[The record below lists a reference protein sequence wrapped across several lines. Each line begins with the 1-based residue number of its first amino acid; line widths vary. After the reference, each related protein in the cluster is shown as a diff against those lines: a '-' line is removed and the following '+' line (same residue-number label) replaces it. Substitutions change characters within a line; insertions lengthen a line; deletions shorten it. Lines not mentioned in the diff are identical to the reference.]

1 MATRKPDNARVR
13 TTPARAAAPS
23 ARRPKPVTPAS
34 PPPRERAR
42 PRPEVK
48 PVIGI
53 QESWRHRIDPAR
65 VALAAVVVALLLCV
79 ALLVDV
85 YLGRNDPVHVIMV
98 TAFGPLAFLVP
109 VGVGVMVLDF
119 YRRHEGRRP
128 WLRFEESCGAVLL
141 FIATLTVTSL
151 AALSYSLVGN
161 SLSEELAG
169 VIGRPLALLVVLA
182 LLIVGAVL
190 AFRVRWAHVL
200 RAWAMAR
207 PPLVAT
213 GRGIVRAVHSWQTR
227 RALHTARRLNA
238 PTTPN
243 ASTTATPADAP
254 LAPTVRM
261 KAVTPASINTAA
273 TMAYTATV
281 APPPTPLN
289 ARTRWSKRPSAS
301 VDDDDGDAVPA
312 AGGVSKPVRFT
323 ARPSK
328 VTIADHDETPLPN
341 FSFRDNDN
349 DEPVRGAPV
358 AISSAWPAPA
368 VALLDAVPPA
378 AAAPTDNDARARVI
392 EETLAS
398 FNVAVEVVEVQS
410 GPTVTQFGL
419 RPAPGV
425 RVQRIT
431 ALQNDLALALAA
443 PSIRIEA
450 PVPGKPVVGIEIP
463 NGTTALVTLREI
475 LESGA
480 YARMTSPLKIALGK
494 DVAGDPVTA
503 DLAKMPHLLIAGA
516 TGSGKSVCLNS
527 LIAGLLFHNSPDRLR
542 LLMIDPKMVELTTFN
557 GVPHLLHPVVT
568 EMDKVG
574 GTLKWALKEMHR
586 RYKLFGEAGA
596 RNLARYNEMQLEKL
610 DGHAPL
616 SDNQKPL
623 PYIVFIIDELA
634 DLMMVSP
641 AEVEDSI
648 SRLAALARA
657 TGIHLVLATQR
668 PSVDVIT
675 GVIKANFPARIA
687 FAVSSQVDSRT
698 ILDQAGAEK
707 LLGRGDMLYLASDGS
722 KAMRVQGTY
731 LSDREIERLVEFW
744 SHNSQH
750 TPEQIAS
757 SELEA
762 PKSEDGEG
770 ENNDKLFAEAT
781 KAVREYR
788 RASVSLLQRR
798 LSIGYSRA
806 ARLLDQLEE
815 RGVVGPSEDGRSRVV
830 IDTGDVGA
838 DSEDRMIP
846 EPLVSDDGDDG

>member
-23 ARRPKPVTPAS
+23 ARRPKPVTPDS
-34 PPPRERAR
+34 PPPRERA
-42 PRPEVK
+42 RPEVK

-65 VALAAVVVALLLCV
+65 VALGAVLVALLLCV

-109 VGVGVMVLDF
+109 VGVGVLVLDF

-141 FIATLTVTSL
+141 FIATLTFTSL

-169 VIGRPLALLVVLA
+169 VIGRPLGLLVVLA
-182 LLIVGAVL
+182 LLILGAVL

-200 RAWAMAR
+200 RAWAVAR
-207 PPLVAT
+207 PPLIAT
-213 GRGIVRAVHSWQTR
+213 GRSAARAVHGWQTR
-227 RALHTARRLNA
+227 RALRSARRLNA
-238 PTTPN
+238 SSPSAIP
-243 ASTTATPADAP
+243 ATADAP

-261 KAVTPASINTAA
+261 KAITPASINTAA
-273 TMAYTATV
+273 TMAHTAT
-281 APPPTPLN
+281 ASPPPPTPLN
-289 ARTRWSKRPSAS
+289 AQKRWSKRPSAGA
-301 VDDDDGDAVPA
+301 DDDDEDVVPM

-323 ARPSK
+323 ARPST
-328 VTIADHDETPLPN
+328 VADPDETPLPD
-341 FSFRDNDN
+341 FSFRDD
-349 DEPVRGAPV
+349 DEPARKKPRAAVSSV
-358 AISSAWPAPA
+358 SSAWPAPA

-378 AAAPTDNDARARVI
+378 AAAPTDNDARAQVI

-527 LIAGLLFHNSPDRLR
+527 LIAGLLFHNSPDQLR

-610 DGHAPL
+610 DGHPPI

-698 ILDQAGAEK
+698 IIDQGGAEK
-707 LLGRGDMLYLASDGS
+707 LLGRGDMLYLPSDGS
-722 KAMRVQGTY
+722 KAIRVQGAH
-731 LSDREIERLVEFW
+731 LSDREVERLVEFW

-806 ARLLDQLEE
+806 ARLLDQLED

-830 IDTGDVGA
+830 IDTGDAG
-838 DSEDRMIP
+838 DEQTP
-846 EPLVSDDGDDG
+846 ESLLPDDGDDG

>member
-13 TTPARAAAPS
+13 TTPTRAAAPS
-23 ARRPKPVTPAS
+23 PRRPKPVTPDS
-34 PPPRERAR
+34 PPPRERVR

-65 VALAAVVVALLLCV
+65 VALAAVLVALLLCV

-109 VGVGVMVLDF
+109 VGVGVLVLDF

-141 FIATLTVTSL
+141 FIATLTFTSL
-151 AALSYSLVGN
+151 AALAYSLVGN

-169 VIGRPLALLVVLA
+169 VIGRPLALPVVLA

-200 RAWAMAR
+200 RAWAVAR
-207 PPLVAT
+207 PPLIAA
-213 GRGIVRAVHSWQTR
+213 GRGAARAVHSWQTR
-227 RALHTARRLNA
+227 RALRSARRLNA
-238 PTTPN
+238 SSPPVIA
-243 ASTTATPADAP
+243 ASADT
-254 LAPTVRM
+254 LLEPTVRM
-261 KAVTPASINTAA
+261 KAITPASINADD
-273 TMAYTATV
+273 TMAHTAMTSP
-281 APPPTPLN
+281 PPPTPLN
-289 ARTRWSKRPSAS
+289 AQKRWSKRPFAA
-301 VDDDDGDAVPA
+301 VEDDDGGAVPT
-312 AGGVSKPVRFT
+312 AGGVAKSVRFT
-323 ARPSK
+323 ARTSG
-328 VTIADHDETPLPN
+328 TMADLDETPLPD
-341 FSFRDNDN
+341 FSFRDV
-349 DEPVRGAPV
+349 DEPARKKPRAAVSSV
-358 AISSAWPAPA
+358 SSAWPAPA

-378 AAAPTDNDARARVI
+378 TAAPTDNDARAQVI

-494 DVAGDPVTA
+494 DVAGNPVTA

-527 LIAGLLFHNSPDRLR
+527 LIAGLLFHNSPDQLR

-610 DGHAPL
+610 DGHAPI

-698 ILDQAGAEK
+698 IIDQGGAEK

-744 SHNSQH
+744 SHNAQH

-806 ARLLDQLEE
+806 ARLLDQLED

-830 IDTGDVGA
+830 IDAGA
-838 DSEDRMIP
+838 AGNDADDEPIVPLTRPED
-846 EPLVSDDGDDG
+846 DN

>member
-13 TTPARAAAPS
+13 TTPSRATAPS
-23 ARRPKPVTPAS
+23 ARRPKPITPDS

-53 QESWRHRIDPAR
+53 QESWYHRIDPAR
-65 VALAAVVVALLLCV
+65 VALAAVLVALLLCV

-109 VGVGVMVLDF
+109 VGVGVLVLDF

-141 FIATLTVTSL
+141 FIATLTFTSL

-161 SLSEELAG
+161 SLSEELTG
-169 VIGRPLALLVVLA
+169 VIGRPLGLLVVLA
-182 LLIVGAVL
+182 LLILGAVL
-190 AFRVRWAHVL
+190 AFRIRWAHVL
-200 RAWAMAR
+200 RAWAVAR
-207 PPLVAT
+207 PPLVAA
-213 GRGIVRAVHSWQTR
+213 GRGAARAIHGWQTR
-227 RALHTARRLNA
+227 RALRSAHRLNA
-238 PTTPN
+238 SSPSTIA
-243 ASTTATPADAP
+243 ASADAP
-254 LAPTVRM
+254 LEPTVRM
-261 KAVTPASINTAA
+261 KAITSASINTAD
-273 TMAYTATV
+273 TMAHTTATSP
-281 APPPTPLN
+281 PPPTPLN
-289 ARTRWSKRPSAS
+289 AQKRWSKRPSAA
-301 VDDDDGDAVPA
+301 VDDDDEDVVPTAGD
-312 AGGVSKPVRFT
+312 VSKSVRFT
-323 ARPSK
+323 ARPAK
-328 VTIADHDETPLPN
+328 ATIADSDETPLPD
-341 FSFRDNDN
+341 FSFRDD
-349 DEPVRGAPV
+349 DEPARKKPRAAVSPV
-358 AISSAWPAPA
+358 SSAWPAPA

-378 AAAPTDNDARARVI
+378 AAAPTDNDARAQVI

-527 LIAGLLFHNSPDRLR
+527 LIAGLLFHNSPDQLR

-610 DGHAPL
+610 DGHPPI

-806 ARLLDQLEE
+806 ARLLDQLED

-830 IDTGDVGA
+830 IDTGDVG
-838 DSEDRMIP
+838 DEQTP
-846 EPLVSDDGDDG
+846 ESLLPDDGDDG

>member
-23 ARRPKPVTPAS
+23 ARRPKPVTPDS

-65 VALAAVVVALLLCV
+65 VALGAVLVALLLCV

-109 VGVGVMVLDF
+109 VGVGVLVLDF

-141 FIATLTVTSL
+141 FIATLTFTSL

-161 SLSEELAG
+161 SLSEELTG
-169 VIGRPLALLVVLA
+169 VIGRPLGLLVVLA
-182 LLIVGAVL
+182 LLILGAVL

-200 RAWAMAR
+200 RAWAVAR
-207 PPLVAT
+207 PPLIAI
-213 GRGIVRAVHSWQTR
+213 GRSAARAVHGWQTR
-227 RALHTARRLNA
+227 CALRSARRLNA
-238 PTTPN
+238 SSPSAIP
-243 ASTTATPADAP
+243 ATADAP

-261 KAVTPASINTAA
+261 KAITPASINTAA
-273 TMAYTATV
+273 TMAHTAT
-281 APPPTPLN
+281 ASPPPPTPLN
-289 ARTRWSKRPSAS
+289 AQKRWSKRPSAGA
-301 VDDDDGDAVPA
+301 DDDDEDVVPTA
-312 AGGVSKPVRFT
+312 TAPGVPKPVRFT
-323 ARPSK
+323 ARPAK
-328 VTIADHDETPLPN
+328 ATIADSDETPLPD
-341 FSFRDNDN
+341 FSFRDD
-349 DEPVRGAPV
+349 DEPARKKPRAAVSSV
-358 AISSAWPAPA
+358 SSAWPAPA

-378 AAAPTDNDARARVI
+378 AAAPTDNDARAQVI

-527 LIAGLLFHNSPDRLR
+527 LIAGLLFHNSPDQLR

-610 DGHAPL
+610 DGHPPI

-806 ARLLDQLEE
+806 ARLLDQLED

-830 IDTGDVGA
+830 IDTGDAG
-838 DSEDRMIP
+838 DEQTP
-846 EPLVSDDGDDG
+846 ESLLPDDGDDG

>member
-1 MATRKPDNARVR
+1 MATRKPDNARPG
-13 TTPARAAAPS
+13 TPPARQ
-23 ARRPKPVTPAS
+23 RKPVVPLADDVAPRLAPA
-34 PPPRERAR
+34 PAPRTRERL
-42 PRPEVK
+42 RPEVK
-48 PVIGI
+48 AVTRAAARSGGGGGAGGHGGG
-53 QESWRHRIDPAR
+53 ESWRHRVDPAR
-65 VALAAVVVALLLCV
+65 VALGAVLVALLLCV
-79 ALLVDV
+79 ALLLDV
-85 YLGRNDPVHVIMV
+85 YLGQGDPVHVLMV

-109 VGVGVMVLDF
+109 VGAGLLVLDF
-119 YRRHEGRRP
+119 YRRHQGRRP
-128 WLRFEESCGAVLL
+128 WLRFEESCGVVLL
-141 FIATLTVTSL
+141 FIATLTFTSL

-161 SLSEELAG
+161 SLSDELAG
-169 VIGRPLALLVVLA
+169 VTGRPLALLVVLA
-182 LLIVGAVL
+182 LLAVGAVL
-190 AFRVRWAHVL
+190 AFRITWAHMA
-200 RAWAMAR
+200 RAWGAVR
-207 PPLVAT
+207 PVLAFL
-213 GRGIVRAVHSWQTR
+213 GRGIARIARAGRSR
-227 RALHTARRLNA
+227 RAAHKGRQAGAGHTVERTVAMEALA
-238 PTTPN
+238 PADQPTLPN
-243 ASTTATPADAP
+243 TPA
-254 LAPTVRM
+254 LR
-261 KAVTPASINTAA
+261 PAEK
-273 TMAYTATV
+273 
-281 APPPTPLN
+281 
-289 ARTRWSKRPSAS
+289 RWSKRDPLASASPSAS
-301 VDDDDGDAVPA
+301 VGVDRQGTAPA
-312 AGGVSKPVRFT
+312 AVRFT
-323 ARPSK
+323 ARSK
-328 VTIADHDETPLPN
+328 GAAPAIPGDETPLPD
-341 FSFRDNDN
+341 FGRFGVD
-349 DEPVRGAPV
+349 DEPEEQPRA
-358 AISSAWPAPA
+358 AIISAWPAPA
-368 VALLDAVPPA
+368 LTLLDAVPPA
-378 AAAPTDNDARARVI
+378 AAVPTDTEARARTI

-398 FNVAVEVVEVQS
+398 FNVAADVVEVQS

-431 ALQNDLALALAA
+431 ALANDLALALAA

-475 LESGA
+475 LESDA
-480 YARMTSPLKIALGK
+480 YARMKSPLKIALGK
-494 DVAGDPVTA
+494 DVAGHSVAA
-503 DLAKMPHLLIAGA
+503 DLGKMPHLLIAGA

-527 LIAGLLFHNSPDRLR
+527 LIACLLFHNSPDRLR

-596 RNLARYNEMQLEKL
+596 RNIARYNELQLEKL
-610 DGHAPL
+610 DGHEPVN
-616 SDNQKPL
+616 DKEKPL

-707 LLGRGDMLYLASDGS
+707 LLGRGDMLYMPSDGS

-731 LSDREIERLVEFW
+731 LSDQEIERLVAFW
-744 SHNSQH
+744 SRNSPH
-750 TPEQIAS
+750 TPEQILS
-757 SELEA
+757 SELDA
-762 PKSEDGEG
+762 PKEEAEG
-770 ENNDKLFAEAT
+770 NDDKLFAEAA

-830 IDTGDVGA
+830 LDTGSGGEDDGA
-838 DSEDRMIP
+838 IP
-846 EPLVSDDGDDG
+846 EPSLPDDE